1 MKINNLF
8 EDLTRTGESKSAV
21 VGWGRGMGHKG
32 HMFLASS
39 VVTHADELSAD
50 PYFVVSKT
58 VGKDDP
64 ITPEEKLEIYKKV
77 FPEKG
82 HIFQTA
88 SDEMPDLTRVLSK
101 LNSLGYDNVT
111 VVVGADQKKAL
122 SYVQNY
128 NGTPDKK
135 GNIPYSFKEL
145 NVISRQETNDPN
157 AGEEGP
163 RATPMRDILKNP
175 NASEEEKFK
184 LWRSSMSPELSDQE
198 VKDLMSKASDRMG
211 EFTGKKD
218 KVAESVTPDQF
229 KKTMLSEVKRLVEEI
244 KKDPYISKMLK
255 EDNQDE
261 DYYYVVRRQTEQ
273 DIELEM
279 PSKMW
284 TGLKPKHATYEEA
297 KAAYEELKNK
307 HPREKFT
314 VTRHPRTSYIG
325 GSPSQAFPEGVAEG
339 KPKGYDSDGNPLG
352 GGWDEYDNS
361 QKSWTVLVNG
371 KAWKT
376 FDDERQAYRAADAI
390 QQKYG
395 KKTRVVSDLVEANY
409 SYAADDESISPEEQ
423 LRRAKLLG
431 FQTPRTVSYK
441 DTDGVE
447 ASFQHTVHGSLI
459 DLNWTNNGKDYDSW
473 VETGMLAFRDPQNL
487 KKNVAFHQTQLNT
500 QLQQGNER
508 EAKNHAYKIGSMSA
522 HLQDAEQ
529 YQRVKDKVAQLSQG
543 ASGSATDKTAAVN
556 SIPVDS
562 NVQKLQQ
569 AILKRDP
576 KALPRYGAD
585 GKLGKET
592 RTAMAKYPDI
602 AKQFPGIKEGK
613 EKLSAQEK
621 LYKKHQELRKKSGL
635 PDPSEYKK
643 KAAEKQKEIDD
654 MKEAKTAEPP
664 KPRNFV
670 AKNAKTAGAG
680 KHKDAKKAEKQGKV
694 KHKAQSIP
702 LDESKWGPAMKA
714 YAKRNIP

>member
-314 VTRHPRTSYIG
+314 VTRHPRTSHIG
-325 GSPSQAFPEGVAEG
+325 GKPNREFPEGVAEG
-339 KPKGYDSDGNPLG
+339 SDNIEQIKAKIRELEAEQEENKYGSFAYDSVDAELQFLYGKLDKIKKQG
-352 GGWDEYDNS
+352 VAEGSDDIEDTRQWRDAIALAKS
-361 QKSWTVLVNG
+361 QK
-371 KAWKT
+371 AI
-376 FDDERQAYRAADAI
+376 RQARYGKDQKFYADGTPVTPEEVARRAAERKAKKKGVAEGSGGARYKIKSIGKDKNGDYYI
-390 QQKYG
+390 SPNTG
-395 KKTRVVSDLVEANY
+395 KKVYKN
-409 SYAADDESISPEEQ
+409 
-423 LRRAKLLG
+423 AKVG
-431 FQTPRTVSYK
+431 DHETPRGEVK
-441 DTDGVE
+441 
-447 ASFQHTVHGSLI
+447 
-459 DLNWTNNGKDYDSW
+459 
-473 VETGMLAFRDPQNL
+473 P
-487 KKNVAFHQTQLNT
+487 NVA
-500 QLQQGNER
+500 
-508 EAKNHAYKIGSMSA
+508 
-522 HLQDAEQ
+522 
-529 YQRVKDKVAQLSQG
+529 
-543 ASGSATDKTAAVN
+543 
-556 SIPVDS
+556 
-562 NVQKLQQ
+562 
-569 AILKRDP
+569 
-576 KALPRYGAD
+576 
-585 GKLGKET
+585 
-592 RTAMAKYPDI
+592 
-602 AKQFPGIKEGK
+602 EGK
-613 EKLSAQEK
+613 IKIKIKHPPETAQEK

-635 PDPSEYKK
+635 PDPEEYKK